1 MSMDGSVAE
10 PEARKFEDIAESL
23 YPALVRRLTLVL
35 HDHASAEDVAQS
47 ALLRGYQAWSPGTI
61 NDPRAWIFTI
71 AMRLALNETRRR
83 RRWLLR
89 TGPTDGA
96 VETGGDPDLWVAL
109 VALDRNERV
118 SLVLSVLDG
127 YSQAEIASRLGVPA
141 GTVASWLSRG
151 KAKLRASLSK
161 EV

>member
-1 MSMDGSVAE
+1 MDRSVAD
-10 PEARKFEDIAESL
+10 PEAHEFEDIAEAL

-35 HDHASAEDVAQS
+35 HDHSSAEDVAQS

-83 RRWLLR
+83 RRWSLR
-89 TGPTDGA
+89 TGQSDGT
-96 VETGGDPDLWVAL
+96 VEISVDPDLWAAL
-109 VALDRNERV
+109 GTLDDHERV
-118 SLVLSVLDG
+118 SLVLNVLDG

-151 KAKLRASLSK
+151 KAKLRANLSK